1 MLNFGFKKE
10 KMKFEALS
18 MKLWASLKQEIN
30 QRNAQRFH
38 RGQCPGIFRA
48 PRRPQEAK
56 EAGRANGEW
65 WVPEFTTNKTA
76 ENVKQLIG

>member
-1 MLNFGFKKE
+1 MGFSETGNQPTKCP
-10 KMKFEALS
+10 A
-18 MKLWASLKQEIN
+18 KL
-30 QRNAQRFH
+30 H

-56 EAGRANGEW
+56 EAGRAKGEW